1 MTRDRDERI
10 SAYLDGELDPRERA
24 TFEDELARSPELA
37 QELESLRSMKEVT
50 DSMKFEDFPDSAW
63 DRYWEATYNR
73 MERGIGWVLV
83 SVGAM
88 ILVAAGLFQVVP
100 ELVNWVLHS
109 ETDPWWERVGV
120 AALCVGGGILIVSV
134 LRERVFRVRRDPYR
148 GVKR

>member
-24 TFEDELARSPELA
+24 AFEEELRRSPELA
-37 QELESLRSMKEVT
+37 DELASLQSMKEVT

-73 MERGIGWVLV
+73 AERGIGWVLL

-88 ILVAAGLFQVVP
+88 ILVAAALFQVVP
-100 ELVNWVLHS
+100 ELVDWVLHS

-120 AALCVGGGILIVSV
+120 AALCVGGAILIVSMI
-134 LRERVFRVRRDPYR
+134 RERVFRFRRDPYR